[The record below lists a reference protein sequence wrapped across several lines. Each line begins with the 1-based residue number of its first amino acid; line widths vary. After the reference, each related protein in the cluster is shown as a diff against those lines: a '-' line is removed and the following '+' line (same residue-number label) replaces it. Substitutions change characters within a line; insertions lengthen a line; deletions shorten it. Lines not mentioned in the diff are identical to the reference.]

1 MKLPLTALHYFDAA
15 AREGSF
21 ARAADQL
28 HVTHG
33 AVSRQVRQLEDA
45 LGLPLFER
53 RNRAVHLNEAG
64 RTLYAV
70 TASVFEQLDE
80 VRHRL
85 SRPRS
90 DRLVVSCEPTLA
102 MKWLIPRLPAF
113 HRQHP
118 DINLHLMAA
127 GGPIDLGRSGVDL
140 ALRRNDFPWSSALH
154 TDKICDE
161 WMGPVW
167 RPPLPEGHQLH
178 RTTLL
183 HPASRPQAWS
193 AWSRQSR
200 ISIRGADRIDYEHF
214 YLCIQA
220 ATAGLGTA
228 IASFL
233 MVQDEL
239 TAGQL
244 QAPHGFIRDGS
255 SYYLLSRHPLD
266 GDDATRCFHHWLS
279 TEIARCL
286 PG

>member
-1 MKLPLTALHYFDAA
+1 MKLPLTALHYFDVA

-33 AVSRQVRQLEDA
+33 AVSRQVRQLESA

-64 RTLYAV
+64 RALHAV

-80 VRHRL
+80 VSRRL
-85 SRPRS
+85 SAPER

-113 HRQHP
+113 QRQHP

-140 ALRRNDFPWSSALH
+140 ALRRNDFSWSSTLH
-154 TDKICDE
+154 AVRICDE
-161 WMGPVW
+161 WMGPVC
-167 RPPLPEGHQLH
+167 RPGLPGRQPLHQA
-178 RTTLL
+178 TLL
-183 HPASRPQAWS
+183 HSATRPQAW
-193 AWSRQSR
+193 ATWSRHSR
-200 ISIRGADRIDYEHF
+200 IRTHGAPRIDYEHF
-214 YLCIQA
+214 YLCTQA
-220 ATAGLGTA
+220 ATAGLGIA

-239 TAGQL
+239 AGGQL
-244 QAPHGFIRDGS
+244 HAPHGFIRDGS
-255 SYYLLSRHPLD
+255 AYYLLSRYPLER
-266 GDDATRCFHHWLS
+266 DDASQRFHHWLC
-279 TEIARCL
+279 TEIAGCL